1 MVAKS
6 MASARDPDTRS
17 AEAATSSAMSRHIP
31 IVFVVSDDKLVR
43 DLLEWKIRSSGWQV
57 ETFATA
63 ERFLSRPPVSNPN
76 CLVLDVTLPGLKS
89 IDFQGRVAAD
99 HIDMPIILTN
109 GNGNVLMMVQATR
122 SGGVELVARPFDDNS
137 LLSTIRFGLERSEA
151 ARRSEAELRA
161 LGERHAALSRRE
173 MEVMALVLTGRL
185 NKQVGFELGISEITV
200 KAHRGRVMQKMNAKS
215 LVDLVNIGAKLG
227 IPARDP
233 SSIHLSP
240 LR

>member
-1 MVAKS
+1 MVA
-6 MASARDPDTRS
+6 MILSARDLDMRS
-17 AEAATSSAMSRHIP
+17 SESATSSVMSRHTP
-31 IVFVVSDDKLVR
+31 IVFVVSDDSVR
-43 DLLEWKIRSSGWQV
+43 DRLEWQINSSGWQV

-63 ERFLSRPPVSNPN
+63 ERFLSRPPVSSPN

-89 IDFQGRVAAD
+89 IDFQDRVAAY
-99 HIDMPIILTN
+99 HVDMPIVLTS
-109 GNGNVLMMVQATR
+109 GNGNVLMLVQATR
-122 SGGVELVARPFDDNS
+122 AGGVELVPRPLGDNS
-137 LLSTIRFGLERSEA
+137 LLSTIRLGLERSET

-161 LGERHAALSRRE
+161 LGERYATLSRRE
-173 MEVMALVLTGRL
+173 VEVMALVVTGLL

-200 KAHRGRVMQKMNAKS
+200 KAHRGRVMQKMNAKT
-215 LVDLVNIGAKLG
+215 LVDLVNIAAKLG